1 MKLNRSKVTLA
12 LLLFCAGALVANL
25 VNHTAIARAD
35 SAKPAALT
43 IPSPV
48 QLSNSFTKI
57 AKEAEPSVVQIV
69 STIQEKQTQYALV
82 LQRTAGR
89 ESVRREQPVR

>member
-1 MKLNRSKVTLA
+1 MKLNRNNVTLA

-25 VNHTAIARAD
+25 VSHTAIARAD

-69 STIQEKQTQYALV
+69 STIQEK
-82 LQRTAGR
+82 RTNTRWFFNGQPGR
-89 ESVRREQPVR
+89 KSVRREQPVR